1 MFLCFYLSYVPL
13 CLTVLIQFSTAQFF
27 IYYSVS
33 LFFISVILTTTFVL
47 NLIFSAF
54 LSPILLF
61 KVFFC
66 LLWFGISYR
75 LIVFLRFF
83 FIFSQF
89 DELWQ
94 LGFGH
99 PSKASYTLFI
109 GITARLQRMVIFCV
123 FLSSILLYILLDL
136 HPHSYPFPPFVLISN
151 DSNQS
156 VLKTRFSQ
164 PNRYSE
170 VSFITSP

>member
-47 NLIFSAF
+47 NFIFSAF

-83 FIFSQF
+83 LFSHN
-89 DELWQ
+89 LMNYGS
-94 LGFGH
+94 LGLG
-99 PSKASYTLFI
+99 TLLKQATHF
-109 GITARLQRMVIFCV
+109 
-123 FLSSILLYILLDL
+123 SS
-136 HPHSYPFPPFVLISN
+136 V
-151 DSNQS
+151 
-156 VLKTRFSQ
+156 SQ
-164 PNRYSE
+164 PGYNGWLSF
-170 VSFITSP
+170 VSF